1 MKKKKNKEYNFTMKI
16 RMQMIHNKKA
26 QILFVMLN
34 ALNYSSLFIIVHAYL
49 VFAFDILCFTL
60 TQKE

>member
-1 MKKKKNKEYNFTMKI
+1 MKI
-16 RMQMIHNKKA
+16 RMQMIHHKKA

-49 VFAFDILCFTL
+49 VFSFDILYSTL